1 MISVN
6 PSNVLNLLWRHFD
19 EYTVTSVVTEREK
32 SLSNV
37 ILTLIESAMVSSS
50 PLPCILKYVAAHH
63 SSTSPN
69 TFSPGLSSSPSS
81 SSSYLDSNNFGYNNS
96 SRLKDTTISSSSSM
110 SFRSVTRTESIQS
123 SVKPPTSS
131 GAIVGNK
138 TRPAKPARKSHV
150 SPIQCSSSSNQLSC
164 NNSVGVKSIGSSIQ
178 RRQTSDVSASGHGL
192 LTRGDS
198 DLVRGVTTV
207 PVPIP
212 PSNSSSSR
220 SAFRGM
226 FSMNNKKSRSMAVL
240 PTSEDK
246 CGPLN
251 INCNS
256 PTVAPAG
263 IFTRTNTSS
272 FRSAPK
278 TGRFASSNNGF
289 GRNYNPRDVTSS
301 GVNGNK
307 DKNGSKEI
315 TRAASQQQQQQQ
327 QQVSS
332 SSVSSFAI
340 NGKNQPFS
348 YSQPNSTISSV
359 TNKLNASGTGKVS
372 STSAGSNVT
381 SSSAAAT
388 ANIGSN
394 SSDANCI
401 NVTMSASSSHS
412 ATSSSS
418 THSGINNNSSIRGS
432 AGTPDSNPIHLM
444 AKKKKNRQWLINFLR
459 ELIFFLSL
467 SLSLSCIHL
476 VINSCCLFA
485 FCSFSSQFEGQ
496 QSTLCVRK
504 ASIKMNLSS
513 VAISIIYVLAR
524 RPLFLNLCVP
534 LSPRLKVKIYAR
546 TAFIVFVVIYHKFR
560 KSASKLIKITTP
572 VSRKKMMFMCSLDC

>member
-19 EYTVTSVVTEREK
+19 EYTVTNVVTEREK
-32 SLSNV
+32 SLSTI

-50 PLPCILKYVAAHH
+50 PLPGILKYVAAHH

-96 SRLKDTTISSSSSM
+96 NRHKDTTISSSSSM

-131 GAIVGNK
+131 GAIIGNK

-164 NNSVGVKSIGSSIQ
+164 NNNVSVKSIGSSIQ
-178 RRQTSDVSASGHGL
+178 RRQISDVTSSTHGL

-212 PSNSSSSR
+212 PSNSSSSSR
-220 SAFRGM
+220 STFRGM

-251 INCNS
+251 LNCNNNS
-256 PTVAPAG
+256 TVASGG

-272 FRSAPK
+272 FRAAPK

-289 GRNYNPRDVTSS
+289 GRNYNSRDVTSS
-301 GVNGNK
+301 SVNGNK
-307 DKNGSKEI
+307 EKNGCKDI
-315 TRAASQQQQQQQ
+315 TRCTSQQQKQQSSHQQQQQ

-348 YSQPNSTISSV
+348 YSQPNNTVSSV
-359 TNKLNASGTGKVS
+359 TNKLNASCTGKVS
-372 STSAGSNVT
+372 STGLSNGASSTAVSSVNNTSDVNCTSVTMLT
-381 SSSAAAT
+381 SS
-388 ANIGSN
+388 
-394 SSDANCI
+394 C
-401 NVTMSASSSHS
+401 HS
-412 ATSSSS
+412 ATSSTNSC
-418 THSGINNNSSIRGS
+418 INNNSTIRGS
-432 AGTPDSNPIHLM
+432 AGTPDTNPIESM
-444 AKKKKNRQWLINFLR
+444 AKSKKVRHFLINFLR
-459 ELIFFLSL
+459 
-467 SLSLSCIHL
+467 
-476 VINSCCLFA
+476 
-485 FCSFSSQFEGQ
+485 
-496 QSTLCVRK
+496 
-504 ASIKMNLSS
+504 
-513 VAISIIYVLAR
+513 
-524 RPLFLNLCVP
+524 
-534 LSPRLKVKIYAR
+534 
-546 TAFIVFVVIYHKFR
+546 
-560 KSASKLIKITTP
+560 KLIYL
-572 VSRKKMMFMCSLDC
+572 SA